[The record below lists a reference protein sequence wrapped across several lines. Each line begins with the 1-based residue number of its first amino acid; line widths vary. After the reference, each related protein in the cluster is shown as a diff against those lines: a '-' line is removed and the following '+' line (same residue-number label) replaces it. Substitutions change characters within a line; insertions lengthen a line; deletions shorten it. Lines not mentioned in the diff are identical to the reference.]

1 MTDLHD
7 IAEPTPE
14 PRPRGRR
21 TAVVAAVSVAVVAVL
36 GGGAAAAAWLLGGG
50 GTQPEEVLPASTLA
64 EISVDLDPSASQKLE
79 AMKTLRKFPAIDTG
93 LGTGDDLRKWFFDQ
107 AVKDTGCKQL
117 DFASDV
123 EPWLGDRAA
132 LAAVDLA
139 GKEPAPAVVLQ
150 ISDQARA
157 RTGIQRL
164 VDCGHPGPDFGYAFT
179 DGYVVMS
186 DSADHARTIA
196 SSGEQSPLSQ
206 DAGFTGLSDRAGDR
220 GVVDFYVA
228 QQAGSYLVDHLAD
241 LSGGATAA
249 DGTAMAQQVKD
260 FRGLAGAVR
269 FADGGVELSAI
280 GLGAQQLAAPGK
292 AGAAVAG
299 LPRDT
304 AAAVGFSLPARS
316 IQQIFESLSGAA
328 GMTSQQLTAEAET
341 MTGLRLPDDL
351 QTLLGTGVVLS
362 LGGNA
367 PDLASVRGP
376 ADIPFGAT
384 VLGDPQ
390 KISDVLDRVAER
402 QGTSLQQLGIS
413 EKSGDGRL
421 VLASSDGYAATL
433 LGKGDLGQE
442 SIFTEVVP
450 EADKAQTVEFV
461 DFDSAWLDKV
471 LDAAASSGED
481 SATVG
486 KLRKNLKPLKA
497 LGLSAWVDGDAGHFL
512 LKVTTD

>member
-1 MTDLHD
+1 
-7 IAEPTPE
+7 
-14 PRPRGRR
+14 
-21 TAVVAAVSVAVVAVL
+21 
-36 GGGAAAAAWLLGGG
+36 
-50 GTQPEEVLPASTLA
+50 
-64 EISVDLDPSASQKLE
+64 
-79 AMKTLRKFPAIDTG
+79 
-93 LGTGDDLRKWFFDQ
+93 
-107 AVKDTGCKQL
+107 
-117 DFASDV
+117 
-123 EPWLGDRAA
+123 
-132 LAAVDLA
+132 
-139 GKEPAPAVVLQ
+139 
-150 ISDQARA
+150 
-157 RTGIQRL
+157 
-164 VDCGHPGPDFGYAFT
+164 
-179 DGYVVMS
+179 
-186 DSADHARTIA
+186 
-196 SSGEQSPLSQ
+196 
-206 DAGFTGLSDRAGDR
+206 
-220 GVVDFYVA
+220 
-228 QQAGSYLVDHLAD
+228 
-241 LSGGATAA
+241 
-249 DGTAMAQQVKD
+249 
-260 FRGLAGAVR
+260 
-269 FADGGVELSAI
+269 
-280 GLGAQQLAAPGK
+280 
-292 AGAAVAG
+292 

-433 LGKGDLGQE
+433 LGKGELGQE
-442 SIFTEVVP
+442 SIFTDVVP